1 MGRSIIGGLVGYA
14 GLFVII
20 FSTYTT
26 GCRGTE
32 VNATNARD
40 KVTKGEFSMADL
52 TRQEL
57 ARRAAKLGSP
67 ILAALEK
74 PEAVVERMP
83 TTFFSD
89 GGIYRVSTQPP
100 DRPRLYILGAWGTEG
115 IRVLNADP
123 DGFFDLAAHSG
134 LKLTTGNDYVAYVTS
149 FLDATRDFTGGVQ
162 VLNNI
167 EESWWLPSP
176 TPEESRKRE
185 EVLAKYAKVVE
196 APKASHESNS
206 TVIVYC
212 IRDRAL
218 LRMKANVESS
228 GKIQIS
234 EDVLEAAMP
243 TVMLR

>member
-1 MGRSIIGGLVGYA
+1 MGRNIIGGLVGYA

-32 VNATNARD
+32 VNASIAPDT
-40 KVTKGEFSMADL
+40 VTRGEFSMADL

-57 ARRAAKLGSP
+57 VQRAAKLGSP
-67 ILAALEK
+67 IRAALEK
-74 PEAVVERMP
+74 PETVVEPMP
-83 TTFFSD
+83 TSFFSD

-100 DRPRLYILGAWGTEG
+100 DRPRLYVLGVWGTDG

-123 DGFFDLAAHSG
+123 EGYFDLAAHSG
-134 LKLTTGNDYVAYVTS
+134 LKLSTGNDYVSYVTT

-176 TPEESRKRE
+176 TPEETRKRE
-185 EVLAKYAKVVE
+185 EVIATYAKVVE
-196 APKASHESNS
+196 APKASHDSNS

-212 IRDRAL
+212 IRDRVL
-218 LRMKANVESS
+218 LRLKANVEST

>member
-1 MGRSIIGGLVGYA
+1 
-14 GLFVII
+14 
-20 FSTYTT
+20 
-26 GCRGTE
+26 
-32 VNATNARD
+32 
-40 KVTKGEFSMADL
+40 MADL

-57 ARRAAKLGSP
+57 VRRAAKLGNP
-67 ILAALEK
+67 ILAALER
-74 PEAVVERMP
+74 PETVVEPMP
-83 TTFFSD
+83 TPFFSD
-89 GGIYRVSTQPP
+89 GGIYRVSTRPP
-100 DRPRLYILGAWGTEG
+100 DRPRLYILGTWGTDG

-123 DGFFDLAAHSG
+123 AGFFELAENGG
-134 LKLTTGNDYVAYVTS
+134 LKLTSSGDYVSYVTT
-149 FLDATRDFTGGVQ
+149 FLDATRDFNGGVQ

-185 EVLAKYAKVVE
+185 EVIAKYSKVVE
-196 APKASHESNS
+196 APKTSHESNS

-218 LRMKANVESS
+218 LRMKANVENT
-228 GKIQIS
+228 GKIQIN